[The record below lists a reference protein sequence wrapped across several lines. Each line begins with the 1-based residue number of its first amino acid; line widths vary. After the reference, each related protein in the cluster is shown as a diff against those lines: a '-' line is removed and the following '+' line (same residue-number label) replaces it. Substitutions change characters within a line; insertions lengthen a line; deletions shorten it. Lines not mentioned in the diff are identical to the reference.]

1 MDAAIDPTAPQ
12 APHPDP
18 AVPSAPTPAATPSA
32 RYIYKHLF
40 TTRLWHWINAITI
53 FIMIGSGLGILN
65 AHPHLYWGVH
75 GAQPDTPWLELPH
88 WPNWVTIP
96 ASYNLSLSRRWH
108 LFFALVLA
116 FGLLGFM
123 ISSLVNR
130 HFQKQLTIR
139 PAEVTPSHLWF
150 DIKEHLA
157 LRFHDPKNPAAFNVL
172 QKIAY
177 AALIFVLL
185 PLVIFSG
192 LGMSPGINAS
202 WPWILELFGGRA
214 SARSIHFLAMCGI
227 IGFVVVHLALV
238 ILAGP
243 IREVGS
249 MITGYW
255 KVPEEDH

>member
-1 MDAAIDPTAPQ
+1 MASAAEPADHQAAAPVE
-12 APHPDP
+12 APP
-18 AVPSAPTPAATPSA
+18 APP
-32 RYIYKHLF
+32 RRLYKHALS
-40 TTRLWHWINAITI
+40 TRLWHWVNAFTI

-75 GAQPDTPWLELPH
+75 GAQPDVPWLELPH
-88 WPNWVTIP
+88 WPSWMTIP
-96 ASYNLSLSRRWH
+96 GSYNLSLSRRWH
-108 LFFALVLA
+108 LFFALVLG
-116 FGLLGFM
+116 FGLLAFM
-123 ISSLVNR
+123 IASLLNR

-139 PAEVTPSHLWF
+139 THEIAPGHLWH

-157 LRFHDPKNPAAFNVL
+157 LRFHDPANPTAFNVL

-177 AALIFVLL
+177 AFTLFVLL
-185 PLVIFSG
+185 PVIILTG
-192 LGMSPGINAS
+192 LGMSPGINAA

-243 IREVGS
+243 VREVGS

-255 KVPEEDH
+255 RVPDHGHEESEA